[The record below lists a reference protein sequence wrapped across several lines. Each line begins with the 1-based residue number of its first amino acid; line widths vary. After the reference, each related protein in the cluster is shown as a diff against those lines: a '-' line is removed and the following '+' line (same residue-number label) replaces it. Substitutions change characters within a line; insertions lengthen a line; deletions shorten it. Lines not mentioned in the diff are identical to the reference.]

1 MSEKMKIYRYP
12 VYGAM
17 ATAAAYAL
25 DHSLG
30 WELMRFVFGLAVL
43 LNLIALAWKA
53 SKWRG
58 YRPVSYGL
66 VGAILVFLGKLSQGA
81 EDLVPIGVFA
91 LIAVSL
97 WTAWPPK
104 NPGERPPCCQ

>member
-1 MSEKMKIYRYP
+1 MKIYRYP
-12 VYGAM
+12 VYGAL

-25 DHSLG
+25 DHFLAG
-30 WELMRFVFGLAVL
+30 EWPLFLLGLAVF

-58 YRPVSYGL
+58 YRPVRYGL
-66 VGAILVFLGKLSQGA
+66 VGAILVMLGKLSPGA
-81 EDLVPIGVFA
+81 GDLLPLGVLA
-91 LIAVSL
+91 LIAISL

-104 NPGERPPCCQ
+104 NPGEKPPCCQ

>member
-1 MSEKMKIYRYP
+1 MKIYRYP
-12 VYGAM
+12 VYGALGS
-17 ATAAAYAL
+17 AAAFAL
-25 DHSLG
+25 DYFLAEE
-30 WELMRFVFGLAVL
+30 WTLFVLGLAVL

-58 YRPVSYGL
+58 YRPVRYGL
-66 VGAILVFLGKLSQGA
+66 VGAILVMLGMLSHGA

-104 NPGERPPCCQ
+104 NPGEKPPCCQ

>member
-1 MSEKMKIYRYP
+1 MKIYRYP

-17 ATAAAYAL
+17 ATAAAYGL
-25 DHSLG
+25 DYFLAEG
-30 WELMRFVFGLAVL
+30 WTRLVLALAVL

-66 VGAILVFLGKLSQGA
+66 VGAILVMLGKLSPGA
-81 EDLVPIGVFA
+81 EDLVPLGVLA
-91 LIAVSL
+91 LIVISL

-104 NPGERPPCCQ
+104 NPGEKPPCCQ